1 MINGYDFDG
10 TIYDGDSSVDFY
22 FYCLKKNKTIL
33 LCLPIQL
40 YGLLLYILGIKDKT
54 FFKEK
59 FFSFLKKINN
69 VDDYIKDFWKDKIK
83 NIKSWY
89 LEQKKPSD
97 IIISASPEFLLKPLE
112 KILKIKVIATKV
124 DKNTGKFNS
133 LNCHDYEK
141 IKRYEQETK
150 KKNNINKFY
159 SDSIKADRPLL
170 EYAKEAYLVRKNKI
184 EKINLENIKEE
195 KSNGL
200 LIGINI
206 FSFLCFL
213 FIFPTMMFF
222 LNININKFYFPLA
235 ILFSIIL
242 PFFMTNKNPKKT
254 LIISSIS
261 IFLICFSVVFSIKII
276 DTSVDGNSYRK
287 ITSGLMIEGWNP
299 IKESAKSF
307 NKREKI
313 LPNKLSK
320 FGNRSQ
326 WFWMDVYPKGL
337 ATFGATIEKFTGK
350 IESGKCYTLLTMI
363 VIFFVYNHYLKYF
376 LKKNQ
381 STILSFILAI
391 NPVSLC
397 QLRTFYVDAALS
409 NIVLIALG
417 FILLYFKENNKE
429 KKWYIPLIA
438 LSIIYIFNIKF
449 NEVLYIGIITLS
461 MWLIV
466 LINNIKNKNY
476 KESKYIFVTFVL
488 SIIISIFLGFSPYI
502 SNIYRYHEFLP
513 GITGDST
520 SATGAITASTANKSS
535 LEIFYI
541 NIFSKVGDYWSDKN
555 LPLKIPFTI
564 SKEEI
569 ENYYIHAGQFGTFGA
584 LFGGL
589 FILMIAIGLYLIIKY
604 HKLLLNNKNSKYMLI
619 MAILIYLQCSLSP
632 IGFGGLRY
640 VAHFYILFIYVIGL
654 ALYFI
659 NKTKSKTKII
669 ANISI
674 YTIILI
680 SILNV
685 IPYFNIFK
693 NELYQEKNS
702 RSTLYE
708 ISQNKKNLQIGLS
721 VLSSHGILL
730 NLRENNI
737 KYGEYEFIEDGD
749 MGEDYLQTLS
759 YQVKYKYK
767 NDDKVKME

>member
-69 VDDYIKDFWKDKIK
+69 IDDYIKDFWKDKIK

-242 PFFMTNKNPKKT
+242 PFFMTNKN
-254 LIISSIS
+254 
-261 IFLICFSVVFSIKII
+261 
-276 DTSVDGNSYRK
+276 N
-287 ITSGLMIEGWNP
+287 
-299 IKESAKSF
+299 
-307 NKREKI
+307 
-313 LPNKLSK
+313 
-320 FGNRSQ
+320 
-326 WFWMDVYPKGL
+326 
-337 ATFGATIEKFTGK
+337 
-350 IESGKCYTLLTMI
+350 
-363 VIFFVYNHYLKYF
+363 
-376 LKKNQ
+376 
-381 STILSFILAI
+381 
-391 NPVSLC
+391 
-397 QLRTFYVDAALS
+397 
-409 NIVLIALG
+409 
-417 FILLYFKENNKE
+417 
-429 KKWYIPLIA
+429 
-438 LSIIYIFNIKF
+438 
-449 NEVLYIGIITLS
+449 
-461 MWLIV
+461 
-466 LINNIKNKNY
+466 
-476 KESKYIFVTFVL
+476 
-488 SIIISIFLGFSPYI
+488 
-502 SNIYRYHEFLP
+502 
-513 GITGDST
+513 
-520 SATGAITASTANKSS
+520 
-535 LEIFYI
+535 
-541 NIFSKVGDYWSDKN
+541 
-555 LPLKIPFTI
+555 
-564 SKEEI
+564 
-569 ENYYIHAGQFGTFGA
+569 
-584 LFGGL
+584 
-589 FILMIAIGLYLIIKY
+589 
-604 HKLLLNNKNSKYMLI
+604 
-619 MAILIYLQCSLSP
+619 
-632 IGFGGLRY
+632 
-640 VAHFYILFIYVIGL
+640 
-654 ALYFI
+654 
-659 NKTKSKTKII
+659 
-669 ANISI
+669 
-674 YTIILI
+674 
-680 SILNV
+680 
-685 IPYFNIFK
+685 
-693 NELYQEKNS
+693 
-702 RSTLYE
+702 
-708 ISQNKKNLQIGLS
+708 
-721 VLSSHGILL
+721 
-730 NLRENNI
+730 
-737 KYGEYEFIEDGD
+737 
-749 MGEDYLQTLS
+749 
-759 YQVKYKYK
+759 
-767 NDDKVKME
+767 